1 MFKGQPHTVSA
12 LFRGLSVFVSFMQFE
27 NSIEPKTSDFPP
39 DFFLLWKKNV
49 YHYFLKKRDPPPPP
63 RKKKWHSIFRNFF
76 GWFFECFVCGN
87 GVERQVFCP
96 AERQY
101 FLLYRKDCQV
111 LGRRWRSPETNGA
124 GYQWMREILTP
135 SDWIPQDSI
144 VLGCLVKL
152 FGKEFMR
159 VWFFVAEPEH
169 TRTMNQGTNMRP
181 ACKCPFKVKKGLLMY
196 TTWKIRWLARKSTMN
211 ESMYF

>member
-39 DFFLLWKKNV
+39 DLFAVEEKHIIVFVKT
-49 YHYFLKKRDPPPPP
+49 RDPPPTP
-63 RKKKWHSIFRNFF
+63 KKEVASYLFDICC
-76 GWFFECFVCGN
+76 WFFECFVCGN
-87 GVERQVFCP
+87 GVDKQVFCP

-111 LGRRWRSPETNGA
+111 LGGRWRSPETNGA
-124 GYQWMREILTP
+124 GYQWMREILAP

-152 FGKEFMR
+152 LTKNSWELCFI
-159 VWFFVAEPEH
+159 VAGPEH
-169 TRTMNQGTNMRP
+169 TRTMNQGTKHE
-181 ACKCPFKVKKGLLMY
+181 AGLQMP
-196 TTWKIRWLARKSTMN
+196 SQ
-211 ESMYF
+211 S